1 MLTPLDIIVF
11 AFLSQ
16 GKYDK
21 AEPLYKEAIA
31 IDRKV
36 HGNEHPDVACDL
48 NNLAWLLKEQ
58 GNAEEAARLGK
69 QALVIFEKVL
79 GPDHPNTQTV
89 RSAWG

>member
-1 MLTPLDIIVF
+1 MLTHPDIIVF
-11 AFLSQ
+11 AFCRQ

-21 AEPLYKEAIA
+21 AEPLYKESLAIKK
-31 IDRKV
+31 KV
-36 HGNEHPDVACDL
+36 FGNEHPKVALAL